1 MSSNIKKG
9 KLVLAIGT
17 DNVHAWNRM
26 ERDGMGESEQ
36 DRLRRCLDE
45 ALAAADAAGDT
56 LIAAKLADC
65 LWLLDRAASTSPAAT
80 A

>member
-1 MSSNIKKG
+1 
-9 KLVLAIGT
+9 LAIGT

>member
-1 MSSNIKKG
+1 
-9 KLVLAIGT
+9 
-17 DNVHAWNRM
+17 M
-26 ERDGMGESEQ
+26 EESEQ

-65 LWLLDRAASTSPAAT
+65 LWLLDRESAASSAAT

>member
-1 MSSNIKKG
+1 MG

-17 DNVHAWNRM
+17 ENVHAWNRM

>member
-1 MSSNIKKG
+1 
-9 KLVLAIGT
+9 
-17 DNVHAWNRM
+17 
-26 ERDGMGESEQ
+26 MGESEQ